1 MNIRYMNRNSQ
12 QLLQQGLLFLFVILL
27 ILFSWNVIQSMMKE
41 SFAMEPIPSIDLLP
55 TPPITINQSM
65 FKPIKYNSITIPPMI
80 K

>member
-1 MNIRYMNRNSQ
+1 MNRNSQ

>member
-65 FKPIKYNSITIPPMI
+65 FKPIKYQSITIPPMI

>member
-65 FKPIKYNSITIPPMI
+65 FKPIKYQSITIPPMI
-80 K
+80 R